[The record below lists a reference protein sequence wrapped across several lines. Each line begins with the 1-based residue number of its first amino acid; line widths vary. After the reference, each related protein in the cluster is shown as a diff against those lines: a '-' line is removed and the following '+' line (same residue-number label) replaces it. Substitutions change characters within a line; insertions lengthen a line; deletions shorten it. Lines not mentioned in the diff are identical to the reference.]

1 MEGKQSRTSFID
13 FTLLQSSSSS
23 AAAAAAA
30 SFFSLPPCRQ
40 ALLPL
45 PNAAFPRNPFSS
57 LLLSKLLLL
66 LLHLPP
72 FPPLSSFPLPN
83 APLSRLH
90 RSRCLCRGPRISIEV
105 SLRYRDARLCARAC
119 VHMSHTLT
127 RLSLSH
133 THARNQLNHVTLGN
147 ELVTASAHRLQLATS
162 VRHPTATKRR
172 VSWCQK
178 WCHTPEL
185 GRSCLRTCARR
196 KPQAKSPPDVQRAA
210 LQGRVGV

>member
-1 MEGKQSRTSFID
+1 MDIERYDPLACCTRGGEASRTSFID
-13 FTLLQSSSSS
+13 FTLLHSSSSSS
-23 AAAAAAA
+23 AAAAS

-83 APLSRLH
+83 APLSRLD

-133 THARNQLNHVTLGN
+133 AHTHAINST
-147 ELVTASAHRLQLATS
+147 T
-162 VRHPTATKRR
+162 
-172 VSWCQK
+172 
-178 WCHTPEL
+178 
-185 GRSCLRTCARR
+185 
-196 KPQAKSPPDVQRAA
+196 
-210 LQGRVGV
+210 